1 MQLLCALLSFIVSSA
16 LTNRTVSCYLGNRAI
31 AGARTLFSETGVWD
45 RDYKADTRRRV
56 EQWWHPRIMEQC
68 SRRKKF
74 YVLSMFP
81 YPSGRLHMGHVRVY
95 TISDTIGHF
104 QRMRG
109 HQVLNPM
116 GWDAFG
122 LPAENAAIERGLDPE
137 EWTKSNIQSMRE
149 QLDSLGLCFNWD
161 REVTTCL
168 PDYYRWTQWLFVKL
182 FKAGLAYQKEAVVN
196 WDPVDQTVLADE
208 QVDDSGRSWRS
219 GALVE
224 QKLLRQW
231 FIKTTNYAKPLLDA
245 LAELPEW
252 YGVKAMQA
260 NWIGDCTGC
269 YFDFH
274 LKVNGEGT
282 GETLAGYTS
291 SPEVVFGAAYLSIL
305 PSHRL
310 LHGTSPVRS
319 ALERVLQT
327 GRGRKEPLSR
337 PSSLWSFFKCRIPD
351 SSLEDASVARAL
363 GLSWSPVLKCQE
375 DGRHTL
381 LNSAEFTGLSRE
393 EAFDSITQKARERKV
408 GGHLTSTK
416 LRDWLISRQRYWGT
430 PIPMV
435 HCGSC
440 GPVAVPEEQL
450 PITLP
455 KLPSLTGKGAS
466 PLRHADDWIS
476 CICPRCKGPA
486 RRETDTMDTF
496 VDSSWYYFR
505 YTDPHNQDRPF
516 ERSLADHWL
525 PVDVYIGGKEHA
537 VMHLYY
543 ARFLSHFCRDQG
555 LVGHREPFKKLLV
568 QGLIKGQ
575 TFRAADS
582 GQYLKRD
589 DIDFTGE
596 EPVQVGGKAGLQV
609 TWEKMSK
616 SKHNGLDPQEVVQQ
630 YGIDTVRLYI
640 LYAAPPEQDIL
651 WDVKTDAL
659 PGVLRW
665 QSRLWGLVTKLR
677 RARQDGDVPNP
688 SLLKRK
694 EQADA
699 RKIWENKNFAVEQV
713 TGHFTED
720 FLLNAAISRLMGL
733 TNTLSNVSSRVL
745 QHSVEFEEALA
756 TLCVMTAPMAPHL
769 ASELWAGLS
778 QVRNPLSPFLSRG
791 GDVLQ
796 QPWPTPDPLYL
807 ETPDTLELV
816 VRINNKVCGTVLV
829 PRQVAQ
835 DTEQVRALVLGSEL
849 GQHLLGD
856 RTIKKAILSPRTA
869 LINFLIEE

>member
-1 MQLLCALLSFIVSSA
+1 MAAYRVSLCLRGSGLFRLGLGRPRSRADRAPLPRLLSPCP
-16 LTNRTVSCYLGNRAI
+16 RH
-31 AGARTLFSETGVWD
+31 GARTLFSETGVWD
-45 RDYKADTRRRV
+45 RNYKADTRRRV
-56 EQWWHPRIMEQC
+56 EQWWHPRIMEQW
-68 SRRKKF
+68 RR
-74 YVLSMFP
+74 
-81 YPSGRLHMGHVRVY
+81 
-95 TISDTIGHF
+95 DTLEE
-104 QRMRG
+104 
-109 HQVLNPM
+109 VLNPM

-161 REVTTCL
+161 KEVTTCL

-208 QVDDSGRSWRS
+208 QVDDNGRSWRS

-260 NWIGDCTGC
+260 NWIGDCNGC

-274 LKVNGEGT
+274 LKVNGEET

-291 SPEVVFGAAYLSIL
+291 SPEAVFGAAYLSIV

-327 GRGRKEPLSR
+327 GRDCLTEVTAHNLFTGQELPLVI
-337 PSSLWSFFKCRIPD
+337 SSKQEFEGHLDTVIGIPD
-351 SSLEDASVARAL
+351 SRVEDASVARAL
-363 GLSWSPVLKCQE
+363 GLSWSPVLKSQE
-375 DGRHTL
+375 DGGHTL
-381 LNSAEFTGLSRE
+381 INSAEFTGLSRE
-393 EAFDSITQKARERKV
+393 DAFDSITQKARERKV

-435 HCGSC
+435 HCGFC

-450 PITLP
+450 PVTLP

-466 PLRHADDWIS
+466 PLEHADDWIS
-476 CICPRCKGPA
+476 CTCPRCKGPA

-589 DIDFTGE
+589 HIDFTGE
-596 EPVQVGGKAGLQV
+596 EPVQMGSKAGLQV

-677 RARQDGDVPNP
+677 RARQDEDVPNP

-769 ASELWAGLS
+769 ASELWAGG
-778 QVRNPLSPFLSRG
+778 PLLSRG

-849 GQHLLGD
+849 GQRLLGD

>member
-1 MQLLCALLSFIVSSA
+1 MDNDPKHTSKVVAKWLKDNKVKVL
-16 LTNRTVSCYLGNRAI
+16 
-31 AGARTLFSETGVWD
+31 E
-45 RDYKADTRRRV
+45 
-56 EQWWHPRIMEQC
+56 
-68 SRRKKF
+68 KKF

-81 YPSGRLHMGHVRVY
+81 YPSGHFHMGHVRVY

-161 REVTTCL
+161 KEVTTCL

-208 QVDDSGRSWRS
+208 QVDDSVRGWRS

-252 YGVKAMQA
+252 YGHPSYCPVMYLSINCVCQA
-260 NWIGDCTGC
+260 
-269 YFDFH
+269 
-274 LKVNGEGT
+274 
-282 GETLAGYTS
+282 TS
-291 SPEVVFGAAYLSIL
+291 SPEAVFGAAYLSIV

-327 GRGRKEPLSR
+327 DRDCLTEVTAHNLFTSQELPLVISSKKEFEGHLDTVIG
-337 PSSLWSFFKCRIPD
+337 IPD
-351 SSLEDASVARAL
+351 RSVEDASVARAL
-363 GLSWSPVLKCQE
+363 SWSPVLKGHE
-375 DGRHTL
+375 DGGHTL
-381 LNSAEFTGLSRE
+381 LNSAEVCL
-393 EAFDSITQKARERKV
+393 DTQQHTLRLTPLPRRPERKV
-408 GGHLTSTK
+408 DGHLTSTK
-416 LRDWLISRQRYWGT
+416 LRNWRISRQRYWGK
-430 PIPMV
+430 PITMV

-450 PITLP
+450 PVTLP

-466 PLRHADDWIS
+466 PLEHADDWIS
-476 CICPRCKGPA
+476 CTCPRCKGPA
-486 RRETDTMDTF
+486 RWETDTMDTF

-516 ERSLADHWL
+516 ERYLADHWL
-525 PVDVYIGGKEHA
+525 PVDVYIRGKEHA

-575 TFRAADS
+575 TFRAADRGRETIS
-582 GQYLKRD
+582 TSQVGTAGWGLYTSA
-589 DIDFTGE
+589 FTG
-596 EPVQVGGKAGLQV
+596 
-609 TWEKMSK
+609 
-616 SKHNGLDPQEVVQQ
+616 
-630 YGIDTVRLYI
+630 
-640 LYAAPPEQDIL
+640 
-651 WDVKTDAL
+651 
-659 PGVLRW
+659 
-665 QSRLWGLVTKLR
+665 
-677 RARQDGDVPNP
+677 
-688 SLLKRK
+688 
-694 EQADA
+694 
-699 RKIWENKNFAVEQV
+699 
-713 TGHFTED
+713 
-720 FLLNAAISRLMGL
+720 
-733 TNTLSNVSSRVL
+733 
-745 QHSVEFEEALA
+745 
-756 TLCVMTAPMAPHL
+756 
-769 ASELWAGLS
+769 
-778 QVRNPLSPFLSRG
+778 
-791 GDVLQ
+791 
-796 QPWPTPDPLYL
+796 
-807 ETPDTLELV
+807 
-816 VRINNKVCGTVLV
+816 
-829 PRQVAQ
+829 
-835 DTEQVRALVLGSEL
+835 
-849 GQHLLGD
+849 
-856 RTIKKAILSPRTA
+856 
-869 LINFLIEE
+869 